1 MRKGLEMAQRIFFR
15 LSDDPNNEH
24 ALWSGAITVPISLGK
39 KEARRA
45 IAKHLN
51 RKQLPSRTLV
61 VTDTELLFGK
71 WTEDEIRAETTM
83 QSDAPTRKRPKKAF
97 EDVGM
102 TFDQAEALLKQFG
115 LKK

>member
-24 ALWSGAITVPISLGK
+24 ALWSGAITVPVSLGK
-39 KEARRA
+39 TEARKA
-45 IAKHLN
+45 VAKHLRR
-51 RKQLPSRTLV
+51 RKLPSRTLV
-61 VTDTELLFGK
+61 VTESELYHRQ
-71 WTEDEIRAETTM
+71 WTEAEIRAETTL
-83 QSDAPTRKRPKKAF
+83 QADAPSRPRPKKAF

-115 LKK
+115 LKR